1 MRERFHIFFAKFS
14 EIQRFSCNFPLV
26 FPSSSRKFF
35 RFITLIRHRFIVYI
49 YRNTPV
55 YIILHPRRSSSLP
68 PIPCKQVIPAVMFSL
83 FFRLRSFGSPY
94 SPFCLLFCLPAL
106 VLMPAAGL
114 LLKIC
119 SFYSSCTADSSFCHL
134 TVRHRFPGIKFPAAP
149 FLPLSGSFRRF
160 THCNMQ
166 KDVVYPRKNRS
177 DTVLS
182 LPDVPF
188 IVFYPNFYL
197 FFMCFITIF
206 SFYTSCFTSS
216 VCRFAARA
224 TSFRRNSLKVG
235 HRP

>member
-49 YRNTPV
+49 YRNAPV
-55 YIILHPRRSSSLP
+55 YIILHPRRSSSLL
-68 PIPCKQVIPAVMFSL
+68 PIPCKQVIPAAVFPL
-83 FFRLRSFGSPY
+83 FFRRRSFGSPY
-94 SPFCLLFCLPAL
+94 SPFCLLSCLPAL

-119 SFYSSCTADSSFCHL
+119 SFYSSCTACRFFRHL
-134 TVRHRFPGIKFPAAP
+134 PARHCFPGIKFPAAP

-166 KDVVYPRKNRS
+166 KDVLYLRRKRS
-177 DTVLS
+177 DAVLS

-188 IVFYPNFYL
+188 FVFHPDFYL
-197 FFMCFITIF
+197 LFMYFITIF
-206 SFYTSCFTSS
+206 SFYTSCFRSS
-216 VCRFAARA
+216 VCRFAARV
-224 TSFRRNSLKVG
+224 TSFRRNSLKAG